1 MKYLRSMTFGN
12 KDIEIRK
19 SEFVQETNT
28 NGQRCLGIFPCW
40 DDKMNKNGGRWVY
53 SYRHDDRDKHFY
65 KY

>member
-1 MKYLRSMTFGN
+1 MTFGN
-12 KDIEIRK
+12 KDI
-19 SEFVQETNT
+19 EFVQETNT